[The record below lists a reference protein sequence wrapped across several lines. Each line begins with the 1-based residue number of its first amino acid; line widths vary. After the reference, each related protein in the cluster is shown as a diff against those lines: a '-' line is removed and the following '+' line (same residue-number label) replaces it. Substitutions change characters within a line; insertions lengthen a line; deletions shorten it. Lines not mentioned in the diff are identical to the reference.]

1 MTASISQGL
10 QGYLNTLPNLD
21 LTLISD
27 IYLESHPFQLDFSIL
42 WSTGFVGLAE

>member
-1 MTASISQGL
+1 MTDSISQGL

-27 IYLESHPFQLDFSIL
+27 IYLEIYTFQLDFSIL
-42 WSTGFVGLAE
+42 WSTGFVGQAE

>member
-27 IYLESHPFQLDFSIL
+27 IYLEIYTFQLDFSIL
-42 WSTGFVGLAE
+42 WSTGFVGQAE